1 MTDGA
6 LRIPLRERTGV
17 LPRLGTL
24 ARVLAMFAIAA
35 VAGLGGTW
43 LAVDAGAGFGAVRVG
58 PWTAYPRNGS
68 VDADPYSRAVV
79 ARTGVMPLGLGEGL
93 TFTARRDSAGQPLI
107 GACEYQVAGFVPP
120 TRYWTLSAETPS
132 GTLIANPAGRHGF
145 TSGEIVRGPD
155 GSFIVAVAATARA
168 GSVAEL
174 QARLAAAEARI
185 EKAGDIA
192 ALEQRVVEL
201 THELGRLV
209 VARLPA

>member
-24 ARVLAMFAIAA
+24 ARVLAVFAIAA
-35 VAGLGGTW
+35 AVGLGGTY

-79 ARTGVMPLGLGEGL
+79 ARSGVMPLGLGEGL
-93 TFTARRDSAGQPLI
+93 TFTARRDSGGQPLI
-107 GACEYQVAGFVPP
+107 GACEYKIAGFVPP
-120 TRYWTLSAETPS
+120 TRYWTISAETPS
-132 GTLIANPAGRHGF
+132 GALIANPAGRHGF

-155 GSFIVAVAATARA
+155 GSFVIAVAPGARA
-168 GSVAEL
+168 GNWLPVP
-174 QARLAAAEARI
+174 ARERFDLVLRLYDTPISGTSTVIDAARMPTI
-185 EKAGDIA
+185 T
-192 ALEQRVVEL
+192 R
-201 THELGRLV
+201 LGCR
-209 VARLPA
+209 

>member
-24 ARVLAMFAIAA
+24 ARVLGVFAIAA
-35 VAGLGGTW
+35 TVGLGGTW

-79 ARTGVMPLGLGEGL
+79 ARSGVMPLGLGEGL

-107 GACEYQVAGFVPP
+107 GTCAYQVAGFVPP
-120 TRYWTLSAETPS
+120 TRYWTIAAETPS
-132 GTLIANPAGRHGF
+132 GALIANPAGRHGF

-155 GSFIVAVAATARA
+155 GSFAISVAPTARA
-168 GSVAEL
+168 GNWLPVP
-174 QARLAAAEARI
+174 ARERFDLVLRLYDTPISGTSTVIDTARMPTI
-185 EKAGDIA
+185 T
-192 ALEQRVVEL
+192 R
-201 THELGRLV
+201 LGC
-209 VARLPA
+209 P